1 MYGTHAW
8 QPVSSRTPPVDR
20 ARAELSAILDER
32 TLTRLPVRY
41 ERLGDV
47 LVLPALDVGRDA
59 EAAVAEAYARHTGC
73 RTVLVREGTVTGTLR
88 TPAVR
93 HVWGD
98 EDTETTVTQ
107 HGVQFR
113 FDARRIMFSAGN
125 VEERAQM
132 GRIDAA
138 GETVVD
144 LFAGLGYLSL
154 PIAVHGSPE
163 RVVGCEINPIAYRYL
178 EANVG
183 LNGVGARYEPV
194 EGDCRDVAP
203 RGVADRVIMGYL
215 HDTHD
220 YLPTAFATLRP
231 AGGVIHFHFKDGVEY
246 WPDDVFERVHA
257 EARNASRTARLAA
270 WRRVKPY
277 APRVIHGVLDVEV
290 GPA

>member
-1 MYGTHAW
+1 M
-8 QPVSSRTPPVDR
+8 SSRTPPVDR
-20 ARAELSAILDER
+20 ARAELSDALDER
-32 TLTRLPVRY
+32 ALAGLPDRY

-47 LVLPALDVGRDA
+47 LVLPELAVGADA
-59 EAAVAEAYARHTGC
+59 ERTVARAYARHTGC
-73 RTVLVREGTVTGTLR
+73 RTVLVREGTVTGATR
-88 TPAVR
+88 APTVR

-107 HGVQFR
+107 HGVAYR
-113 FDARRIMFSAGN
+113 FDARRLMFSAGN
-125 VEERAQM
+125 LEERARM
-132 GRIDAA
+132 GRVDAN

-154 PIAVHGSPE
+154 PIAVHGTPR
-163 RVVGCEINPIAYRYL
+163 RVVGCEINPVAFEYL
-178 EANVG
+178 AENVG
-183 LNGVGARYEPV
+183 LNGVDDVYETI

-215 HDTHD
+215 HETHD
-220 YLPTAFATLRP
+220 FLPTAFETLRP
-231 AGGVIHFHFKDGVEY
+231 AGGVIHFHYKDGLEY
-246 WPDDVFERVHA
+246 WPDGVFARVA
-257 EARNASRTARLAA
+257 AAARQAGRRVRLTA

>member
-1 MYGTHAW
+1 M
-8 QPVSSRTPPVDR
+8 SSRTPPVDR
-20 ARAELSAILDER
+20 ARAELSATLDER
-32 TLTRLPVRY
+32 MLAALPERY

-47 LVLPALDVGRDA
+47 LVLPSLGLPAA
-59 EAAVAEAYARHTGC
+59 SEAAVAEAYARHTGC
-73 RTVLVREGTVTGTLR
+73 RTVLVRDGRVQGPTR
-88 TPAVR
+88 RPAVR

-98 EDTETTVTQ
+98 PDTETVVTQ
-107 HGVQFR
+107 HGVQYR

-125 VEERAQM
+125 LEERARM
-132 GRIDAA
+132 GRLVAH

-154 PIAVHGSPE
+154 PIAVHGLPR
-163 RVVGCEINPIAYRYL
+163 RVVGCEINPVAAEYL
-178 EANVG
+178 RQNVA
-183 LNGVGARYEPV
+183 LNGVGDVYEAV

-220 YLPTAFATLRP
+220 YLTAALDAVR
-231 AGGVIHFHFKDGVEY
+231 AEGGFVHFHFKDGLEF
-246 WPDDVFERVHA
+246 WPDDVFRRLQA
-257 EARNASRTARLAA
+257 GADAAGRTVRLVA

-290 GPA
+290 GAA